1 MEEDPSGDNLIKLWR
16 DYTTGDAIIVREKAM
31 KANKTETQFFFWR
44 KLCPDVVHDFTW
56 LTTEPIK
63 SIIRDCENGKN
74 SWEWRVSRH
83 DLWEI
88 QELTDTMPAELTED
102 WLDGENCF
110 WTSARWWE
118 KKKHWSNVQKPIDI
132 GSVLTTFDFFYSMDT
147 SFLPALKLKQT
158 VKLFLQKH
166 FYRNKEAKSHIEIT
180 MLFL

>member
-118 KKKHWSNVQKPIDI
+118 KKNIEAMSKNQLILVLSSLLLIFFTAWTLLFYQHWN
-132 GSVLTTFDFFYSMDT
+132 
-147 SFLPALKLKQT
+147 
-158 VKLFLQKH
+158 
-166 FYRNKEAKSHIEIT
+166 
-180 MLFL
+180 